1 MDQVVKSIEEARDG
15 RDIFVVGCSNTG
27 KSTFVNQLMQVWIY
41 SLKIYWYNNYSTI
54 KILLILLKLVW
65 DLQYHHYQALH

>member
-27 KSTFVNQLMQVWIY
+27 KSTFVNQLMQV
-41 SLKIYWYNNYSTI
+41 
-54 KILLILLKLVW
+54 
-65 DLQYHHYQALH
+65 